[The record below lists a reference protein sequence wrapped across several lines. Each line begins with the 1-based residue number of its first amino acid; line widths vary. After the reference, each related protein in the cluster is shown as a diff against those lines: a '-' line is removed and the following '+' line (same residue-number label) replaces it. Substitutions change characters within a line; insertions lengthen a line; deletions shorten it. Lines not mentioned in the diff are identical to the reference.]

1 MKSLT
6 RVVGLF
12 AFLALGL
19 IAGPGIC
26 LGQNQIAL
34 QGVVAAQCSIVVT
47 PLGAASALPLTT
59 VGSQHVQVGTVLQNC
74 NKKTGY
80 NLVVTSA
87 NCATPTPV
95 GAKVYDA
102 TSLGILQYS
111 AEFDNPTT
119 GGSLAAAT
127 GLLASACSAAVGRS
141 VVSALIVNETS
152 TVWVNF
158 TGSALLA
165 AGTYLDT
172 LTIVMNIN

>member
-6 RVVGLF
+6 RIVGLF

-19 IAGPGIC
+19 IAGPRSC
-26 LGQNQIAL
+26 LGQNQIFL

-47 PLGAASALPLTT
+47 ALAAASALPLTT
-59 VGSQHVQVGTVLQNC
+59 VGLQRVGVGTILQNC

-80 NLVVTSA
+80 TLTATSA
-87 NCATPTPV
+87 NCATPSPV

-111 AEFDNPTT
+111 AEFNNPTT
-119 GGSLAAAT
+119 GGSLATVT
-127 GLLASACSAAVGRS
+127 GLLASACSPAVGRS
-141 VVSALIVNETS
+141 VASALIVNETS
-152 TVWVNF
+152 TLWVNF

-172 LTIVMNIN
+172 LTIVMNVN